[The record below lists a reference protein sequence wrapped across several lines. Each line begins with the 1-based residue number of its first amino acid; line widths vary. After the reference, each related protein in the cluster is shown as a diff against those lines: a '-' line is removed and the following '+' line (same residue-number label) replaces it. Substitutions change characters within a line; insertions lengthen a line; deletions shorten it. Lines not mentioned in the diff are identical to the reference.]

1 MAHDYDLHELLQ
13 SLTLKGRCTRVGDS
27 RPYGGKG
34 TRGLYREGGRG
45 VGVKRSCDLPVLRAR
60 WRPVISP
67 AHEKGYGPTA
77 LWLDHDNKK
86 TLTEP
91 SLSLK

>member
-1 MAHDYDLHELLQ
+1 M
-13 SLTLKGRCTRVGDS
+13 
-27 RPYGGKG
+27 
-34 TRGLYREGGRG
+34 
-45 VGVKRSCDLPVLRAR
+45 KRSCDLPVLRAR